1 MHRQDTKRRIDWQD
15 IFVGIDVHKK
25 NWTVTVRTELGEFKT
40 FSQDPDPD
48 VLFHY
53 LRRNFP
59 TGRYH
64 VVYEAGFSGFWAYD
78 RFVELGMKAAVVH
91 PPDIPTTD
99 KERMAKAD
107 RVDSRKLCRDFQ
119 AGLLEPIYV
128 PDVRRR
134 QDRELIVCR
143 LATVKKQGRV
153 KNQIRSLLDRH
164 GVVLPKR
171 FRSPNH
177 WSHNFMEW
185 LREHAFSPSWAQQAL
200 FQYLDELEFL
210 RARIVDLTQRVRKLG
225 QEEPYAEAFVH
236 VVRLPG
242 VGSLSAS
249 TWIVLLWPIERFRNG
264 DHLCSYVGL
273 VPSLHQ
279 SGEKERRG
287 ALTRRKHK
295 ILFRLALENAW
306 CAVRTD
312 PFFNDLFRHRARRMP
327 KNKAIIGVAK
337 RLVLRLRH
345 VWMASEPYA
354 PGVVG

>member
-1 MHRQDTKRRIDWQD
+1 MRRQNTKRRFEPQHIY
-15 IFVGIDVHKK
+15 VGIDVHKR

-48 VLFHY
+48 ALFHY

-78 RFVELGMKAAVVH
+78 RFVKLGMDAAVVH

-99 KERMAKAD
+99 KERRTKAD

-119 AGLLEPIYV
+119 AGLLNPIYV
-128 PDVRRR
+128 PDLR
-134 QDRELIVCR
+134 QREDRELVACR
-143 LATVKKQGRV
+143 FATVKKQARV

-171 FRSPNH
+171 FRAPNH
-177 WSHNFMEW
+177 WSRNFMDW
-185 LREHAFSPSWAQQAL
+185 LRKHAFSPSRAQQAL
-200 FQYLDELEFL
+200 FEYLDEIEFL
-210 RARIVDLTQRVRKLG
+210 RSRVLDLTQQVRKLG
-225 QEEPYAEAFVH
+225 QEEPYAEAFRH
-236 VVRLPG
+236 VVTLPG
-242 VGSLSAS
+242 VGSFSAA
-249 TWIVLLWPIERFRNG
+249 TWVVLLWPIERFRSP

-287 ALTRRKHK
+287 QLTRRKHK

-312 PFFNDLFRHRARRMP
+312 AFFNDLFWQRARRMP
-327 KNKAIIGVAK
+327 KNEAIIGVAK
-337 RLVLRLRH
+337 RLVSRLRH
-345 VWMASEPYA
+345 VWMAGEPYVS
-354 PGVVG
+354 GVVS